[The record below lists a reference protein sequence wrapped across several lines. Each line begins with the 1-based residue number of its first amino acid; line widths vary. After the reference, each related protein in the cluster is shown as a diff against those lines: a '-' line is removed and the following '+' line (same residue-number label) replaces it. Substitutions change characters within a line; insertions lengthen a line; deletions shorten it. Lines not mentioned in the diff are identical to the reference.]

1 MASNAPMDFKVYPLS
16 LILELL
22 VFVAFATVGFLALL
36 LYMNPK
42 AKPVLS
48 LKMYSCACQCATG
61 RWYQGADMSDYV
73 RGIQSEKQKSES
85 TL

>member
-42 AKPVLS
+42 AKSHVQRENAFMRLS
-48 LKMYSCACQCATG
+48 VRDRSLVPRS
-61 RWYQGADMSDYV
+61 RYV
-73 RGIQSEKQKSES
+73 
-85 TL
+85 